1 MTRGTDGEG
10 IKNSLSR
17 KNSERYAL
25 RNTLMFNK
33 ASLQTKLIRLFL
45 IASAI
50 PILFISFFSYYNIS
64 NTLKK
69 NTEELTVNNL
79 EQTSKSLN
87 IWLESYEDIL
97 YQIYTNDDV
106 VALVDN
112 LNQGKDV
119 AVSKNQLR
127 RFMQGILYTK
137 EYIRSITIITSGG
150 MLISYDQLSAVSNV
164 QSWIENFSLSQEEL
178 YTEISGDN
186 LTHTYPTEY
195 GASFANKD
203 YYLFHLAHRVID
215 YKNLNKRNAIAIV
228 SIDEKLLR
236 EACLTTSEADNGES
250 GFNFIV
256 DEKGRIISYIDQEKL
271 TYQAAAS
278 MSAPEERKE
287 AYLNFATD
295 EMKVKKDYLS
305 VYVYHNDDL
314 NWDIINVTNQR
325 DAISKLSLQQRIV
338 IVVSMVSLFVA
349 ITLTVLLSRRLVSSV
364 KKVVTTMHAVSSGN
378 LKSRVEIEKKMP
390 LEVEYI
396 AIQFNDMLGILDEA
410 MKKEK
415 EAGERQLEAE
425 IKALE
430 AQINPHFLYNTL
442 DTINWM
448 AIDKEDYDISNAI
461 SSLAQ
466 ILRYAIKN
474 SNAMVEIRQ
483 ELEWLKNYVF
493 LQQIRLK
500 NSFRYEVNADPEI
513 LDCKIHK
520 LILQPF
526 IENAIVHGFDGV
538 AREHFLSIRLEPQK
552 DDICITIKDNGKGIE
567 PSLVD
572 EINCKMF
579 RSMDR
584 GSHIGMEN
592 VISRLRMYYGEEA
605 NVKVSSIMGE
615 ETEVILLL
623 PRRI

>member
-1 MTRGTDGEG
+1 
-10 IKNSLSR
+10 
-17 KNSERYAL
+17 
-25 RNTLMFNK
+25 
-33 ASLQTKLIRLFL
+33 
-45 IASAI
+45 
-50 PILFISFFSYYNIS
+50 
-64 NTLKK
+64 
-69 NTEELTVNNL
+69 
-79 EQTSKSLN
+79 
-87 IWLESYEDIL
+87 
-97 YQIYTNDDV
+97 
-106 VALVDN
+106 
-112 LNQGKDV
+112 
-119 AVSKNQLR
+119 
-127 RFMQGILYTK
+127 
-137 EYIRSITIITSGG
+137 
-150 MLISYDQLSAVSNV
+150 
-164 QSWIENFSLSQEEL
+164 
-178 YTEISGDN
+178 
-186 LTHTYPTEY
+186 
-195 GASFANKD
+195 
-203 YYLFHLAHRVID
+203 
-215 YKNLNKRNAIAIV
+215 
-228 SIDEKLLR
+228 
-236 EACLTTSEADNGES
+236 
-250 GFNFIV
+250 
-256 DEKGRIISYIDQEKL
+256 
-271 TYQAAAS
+271 
-278 MSAPEERKE
+278 
-287 AYLNFATD
+287 
-295 EMKVKKDYLS
+295 
-305 VYVYHNDDL
+305 
-314 NWDIINVTNQR
+314 
-325 DAISKLSLQQRIV
+325 
-338 IVVSMVSLFVA
+338 
-349 ITLTVLLSRRLVSSV
+349 
-364 KKVVTTMHAVSSGN
+364 
-378 LKSRVEIEKKMP
+378 
-390 LEVEYI
+390 
-396 AIQFNDMLGILDEA
+396 MLGILDEA

>member
-1 MTRGTDGEG
+1 MKKLRST
-10 IKNSLSR
+10 R
-17 KNSERYAL
+17 KN
-25 RNTLMFNK
+25 K
-33 ASLQTKLIRLFL
+33 VSLQTKLIRLFL
-45 IASAI
+45 MTSAI

-69 NTEELTVNNL
+69 NTEELTISNL

-106 VALVDN
+106 VTLVDN

-119 AVSKNQLR
+119 AVTKNQLR
-127 RFMQGILYTK
+127 RFLQGILYTK

-150 MLISYDQLSAVSNV
+150 MLISYDQMTAVSNV
-164 QSWIENFSLSQEEL
+164 QSWIENFSLSQDDL
-178 YTEISGDN
+178 YNQVSGDN
-186 LTHTYPTEY
+186 TTHIFPTQY
-195 GASFANKD
+195 GTSFANID
-203 YYLFHLAHRVID
+203 NYLFHIAHRLID
-215 YKNLNKRNAIAIV
+215 YKKLNKKNGIAIV

-236 EACLTTSEADNGES
+236 EACLSTSDTDNKMS
-250 GFNFIV
+250 SFNFIV
-256 DEKGRIISYIDQEKL
+256 DDSGRVISYIDQNKL
-271 TYQAAAS
+271 TYKVIDSSYTLA
-278 MSAPEERKE
+278 EREKT
-287 AYLNFATD
+287 YLDFVSED
-295 EMKVKKDYLS
+295 MKVNKDYLS
-305 VYVYHNDDL
+305 VYVYHDEAL
-314 NWDIINVTNQR
+314 NWDIINITNQR

-338 IVVSMVSLFVA
+338 IFVSAASLFVA
-349 ITLTVLLSRRLVSSV
+349 IILTILLSRRLVSSV
-364 KKVVTTMHAVSSGN
+364 KKVVTTMQVVSTGD
-378 LKSRVEIEKKMP
+378 LKSRVEIERKMP
-390 LEVEYI
+390 IEVEDI
-396 AIQFNDMLGILDEA
+396 ALQFNDMLGILDAA

-415 EAGERQLEAE
+415 EAGERQLQAE

-466 ILRYAIKN
+466 ILRYAITN

-483 ELEWLKNYVF
+483 ELEWLKNYVY

-500 NSFRYEVNADPEI
+500 NSFRYEVDADPEI
-513 LDCKIHK
+513 MNCKIHK

-526 IENAIVHGFDGV
+526 IENAIIHGFEGL
-538 AREHFLSIRLEPQK
+538 AREHVLSIKLESK
-552 DDICITIKDNGKGIE
+552 SNVISITIRDNGKGME
-567 PSLVD
+567 PALVD
-572 EINCKMF
+572 EINNKVF
-579 RSMDR
+579 RSIDR

-592 VISRLRMYYGEEA
+592 VISRMHMYYGNEA
-605 NVKVSSIMGE
+605 SVRVRSILRE
-615 ETEVILLL
+615 ETEVILEI

>member
-1 MTRGTDGEG
+1 MKK
-10 IKNSLSR
+10 INLSR
-17 KNSERYAL
+17 KN
-25 RNTLMFNK
+25 K
-33 ASLQTKLIRLFL
+33 VSLQTKLIRLFL

-50 PILFISFFSYYNIS
+50 PLLFISFFSYYNIS

-69 NTEELTVNNL
+69 NTEELTINNL

-106 VALVDN
+106 VTLVDN
-112 LNQGKDV
+112 LNHGKDV

-127 RFMQGILYTK
+127 RILQGILYSK
-137 EYIRSITIITSGG
+137 EYIRSITIITSSG
-150 MLISYDQLSAVSNV
+150 MLISYDQMTAVSYS

-178 YTEISGDN
+178 YHEVSGDN
-186 LTHTYPTEY
+186 LTHTFPTEY
-195 GASFANKD
+195 GASFDNKE

-215 YKNLNKRNAIAIV
+215 YKNLNKKNAIAIV

-236 EACLTTSEADNGES
+236 EACRSTHEADNS
-250 GFNFIV
+250 MSNFNFIV
-256 DEKGRIISYIDQEKL
+256 DENGRVISYIDEGKL
-271 TYQAAAS
+271 TDRVADPS
-278 MSAPEERKE
+278 SSLEKRKE
-287 AYLNFATD
+287 SYLDFVTED
-295 EMKVKKDYLS
+295 RKISKDYLS
-305 VYVYHNDDL
+305 VYVYHNDAL
-314 NWDIINVTNQR
+314 NWDIINVTNQGA
-325 DAISKLSLQQRIV
+325 AIRKLSLQQKVV
-338 IVVSMVSLFVA
+338 ILVSTLSLLVA
-349 ITLTVLLSRRLVSSV
+349 IALTVLLSRRLVLSV
-364 KKVVTTMHAVSSGN
+364 KKVVTTMQVVSTGD

-390 LEVEYI
+390 IEVEYI
-396 AIQFNDMLGILDEA
+396 AFQFNDMLDILDAA

-466 ILRYAIKN
+466 ILRYAITN

-483 ELEWLKNYVF
+483 ELEWLKNYVY

-500 NSFRYEVNADPEI
+500 NTFRYEVDADPEI
-513 LDCKIHK
+513 LNCKIHK

-526 IENAIVHGFDGV
+526 IENAIIHGFEGLT
-538 AREHFLSIRLEPQK
+538 REHVLSIRLEAQE
-552 DDICITIKDNGKGIE
+552 DSICITIIDNGKGME
-567 PSLVD
+567 PALVD
-572 EINCKMF
+572 QINNKVF
-579 RSMDR
+579 QSIDR

-592 VISRLRMYYGEEA
+592 VVSRMHMYYGNEA
-605 NVKVSSIMGE
+605 SVRISSSLGE
-615 ETEVILLL
+615 ETEVTLII
-623 PRRI
+623 PRRM